1 MSASNPPIT
10 RRRLDSWKEI
20 AAFFDR
26 DERTVHRW
34 EKERG
39 LPVHRLP
46 GAKGRVYAFSDEL
59 SAWLAAPKNADAAP
73 SAQTP
78 SNGHTN
84 GHSALASSGL
94 TVISGGRRST
104 DIAPPEDPSPQDTR
118 TPPAQSLR
126 KFVKPLAASLLFLA
140 VVALTAFYLASRRS
154 NALGSSA
161 ARSSAGAPAAESQ
174 PGSASADAEQ
184 LYLKGR
190 YYWNQRTPDDL
201 NKALDYF
208 TQAIVH
214 DPNYAPAYVGL
225 ADCYNLLRE
234 YSKMPASEAYPRAL
248 AAAKKAVQLDDG
260 SSDAHASLA
269 FVSFFGMWD
278 IPTGLREFHRAI
290 QLNPNSPQPHHWYA
304 NALLALWRLPEAVD
318 EIDRAQALDPAS
330 SAILADKG
338 NILASAGRTAEAIA
352 LLKQIEARDP
362 SFRSPHLYLKY
373 IYLRGRDYPN
383 YLSEMHK
390 DAVLMHDDSAL
401 AVADAAAKGYSAG
414 GAPGMFRSML
424 VVQKK
429 LYGQQ
434 QLPPTALAQTYAS
447 LGDKSEALHYLSA
460 AYDQRD
466 GALLFIQTYPE
477 FDGLH
482 SDPAYGQLLVRMN
495 LPAQSISRPAP
506 SKISSPPSAF

>member
-20 AAFFDR
+20 AAFFGR

-39 LPVHRLP
+39 LPIHRLP
-46 GAKGRVYAFSDEL
+46 GAKGRVYAFNDEL
-59 SAWLAAPKNADAAP
+59 SAWLAAPRNADAAP
-73 SAQTP
+73 PAQNSSNAP
-78 SNGHTN
+78 SNGH
-84 GHSALASSGL
+84 SAIATSGL
-94 TVISGGRRST
+94 TLISGGRKST
-104 DIAPPEDPSPQDTR
+104 DRSSDVELSEVSSSREAVAPSASHLP
-118 TPPAQSLR
+118 
-126 KFVKPLAASLLFLA
+126 KFVKLLAATLFFLV
-140 VVALTAFYLASRRS
+140 VVALTAYVISLRRTR
-154 NALGSSA
+154 APAGSA
-161 ARSSAGAPAAESQ
+161 AQPTPSSTAA
-174 PGSASADAEQ
+174 ADADAEQ

-278 IPTGLREFHRAI
+278 VSTGLREFRRAI
-290 QLNPNSPQPHHWYA
+290 ELNPNSPQPHHWYA
-304 NALLALWRLPEAVD
+304 NALLALWRMPEAVD
-318 EIDRAQALDPAS
+318 EIDRAQQLDPAS

-338 NILASAGRTAEAIA
+338 NIIASAGRTEEAIA
-352 LLKQIEARDP
+352 LLRQIEARDP

-373 IYLRGRDYPN
+373 IYLRSGDYPN
-383 YLSEMHK
+383 YLAEMHK
-390 DAVLMHDDSAL
+390 DAVLMHDASAL
-401 AVADAAAKGYSAG
+401 AVANAATKGFSVG
-414 GAPGMFRSML
+414 GAEGMFEFML

-429 LYGQQ
+429 LYDQQ

-460 AYDQRD
+460 AFDTRD

-482 SDPAYGQLLVRMN
+482 AEPSYHDLLVRMN
-495 LPAQSISRPAP
+495 LPTQAISRPAP
-506 SKISSPPSAF
+506 SKISDPPSAF